1 MLPGLTDTKFASAL
15 VKNEAILNTALAQIP
30 LKRVADPSEMA
41 GAVLYLASDTFSY
54 TTGVSLNV
62 DGGVLSLF
70 SYAICKRRPRQFHH
84 GQALNALTLTHSLIG
99 NQSKFTDLY
108 C

>member
-1 MLPGLTDTKFASAL
+1 LLPGLTDTKFASAL

-41 GAVLYLASDTFSY
+41 GAVLYSASDASSY

-62 DGGVLSLF
+62 DGGFLS
-70 SYAICKRRPRQFHH
+70 
-84 GQALNALTLTHSLIG
+84 
-99 NQSKFTDLY
+99 
-108 C
+108 